1 MQSVVYF
8 NNIRNEIIGQ
18 LKKATREIKVAIAW
32 LTDEDIIRT
41 LTQRA
46 EDGLSVSVV
55 MSESK
60 ENFRNIS
67 KWKDFLRFGGKLHI
81 ATPKF
86 LHHKFCII
94 DSKTIVNGSYNWTYF
109 AQSNDENIL
118 VITLDTA
125 IQNDSKLLMAFEAK
139 HKFFCDKASQ
149 QINEFAE
156 LNQFKEQG
164 KVGAVMLAKL
174 DEEEI
179 RLRQELEDDVK
190 TSFDEALRIGIPIST
205 LLFERMKLDGGG
217 VEFIKRIL
225 HDEMTSGEMKSGF
238 RKLEEP
244 IPPRVDLSL
253 EYLASR
259 LKYQKLFSDKEVEFC
274 KKLMEK
280 YNL

>member
-1 MQSVVYF
+1 MQSVAYF
-8 NNIRNEIIGQ
+8 SNIRNEIIGQ
-18 LKKATREIKVAIAW
+18 LKRSTRDIKVAIAW

-41 LTQRA
+41 LTQRV
-46 EDGLSVSVV
+46 ESGLTVVVV
-55 MSESK
+55 MSDSR

-67 KWKDFLRFGGKLHI
+67 KWKDFLKFGGKLHI

-109 AQSNDENIL
+109 AQSSEENIL
-118 VITLDTA
+118 VITLDVATDEDA
-125 IQNDSKLLMAFEAK
+125 KLLKQFEVK
-139 HKFFCDKASQ
+139 HKFLCDKLSQ
-149 QINEFAE
+149 QINEVAE

-164 KVGAVMLAKL
+164 KVAAVLLTQL

-190 TSFDEALRIGIPIST
+190 KSFEEARLLKIGASEH
-205 LLFERMKLDGGG
+205 LLERMKLDGGG

-244 IPPRVDLSL
+244 MPHRVDLSL
-253 EYLASR
+253 EYLVSR
-259 LKYQKLFSDKEVEFC
+259 PKYQCLFSPAEIQFC
-274 KKLMEK
+274 LSMMRK